1 VRIIKYALKNIIR
14 NKFLSFSAFLVL
26 SLIIFFINIL
36 ILSNYTTGYLISKI
50 SSKLTISIYLKQW
63 YTKTN
68 SDVIDLISNIK
79 SLNKELWVKY
89 ISSQDAFF
97 ILQKQDPDLA
107 SIIDPEEDNP
117 LPASIFVEKIWLNEY
132 EYLDTIISKYKNI
145 IVYDENKS
153 KKNIIDYKAQY
164 ERINYV
170 IKIFNYIQYWIYC
183 IICFFIFSVFIIIYN
198 TIWNF
203 IFFYREE
210 IKITK
215 LVWWDNIFIYGPF
228 SLQWFIYTIISTI
241 ISIFIFFYIIKT
253 INIYMISDFPK
264 FINDFIILNYKYFII
279 EILIL
284 SITWFLSWFLS
295 SIRFINTKN

>member
-1 VRIIKYALKNIIR
+1 MRILKYAIKNIIR

-26 SLIIFFINIL
+26 SLMIFFINIL
-36 ILSNYTTGYLISKI
+36 ILSNYTTNYLIEKI
-50 SSKLTISIYLKQW
+50 NSKLTISIYLKQW
-63 YTKTN
+63 YTNTN
-68 SDVIDLISNIK
+68 SEVIDLILNIK
-79 SLNKELWVKY
+79 SLNKDLWVKY
-89 ISSQDAFF
+89 VSSQDAFL
-97 ILQKQDPDLA
+97 ILQEQDPDLA
-107 SIIDPEEDNP
+107 SIIEPDQENP
-117 LPASIFVEKIWLNEY
+117 LPSSIFVEKIWFNEY
-132 EYLDTIISKYKNI
+132 EILDSVISKYKNI

-170 IKIFNYIQYWIYC
+170 IKIFKYIQYWIYC
-183 IICFFIFSVFIIIYN
+183 IICFFVFAVFIIIYN

-228 SLQWFIYTIISTI
+228 SLQWLIYTIISAI
-241 ISIFIFFYIIKT
+241 ISIIIFFYIIKT

-264 FINDFIILNYKYFII
+264 FINNFIQLNYKYFII

-284 SITWFLSWFLS
+284 SITWIFSWFLS